1 MLNSNKFKIKGPHK
15 NAELSA
21 TALALPLYSINN
33 KKHA

>member
-1 MLNSNKFKIKGPHK
+1 MLNSNEFKVKGPHK

-21 TALALPLYSINN
+21 TVLALPLHSTNN